1 MFDVGKAGTEEAM
14 EQPIFF
20 DSWISLG
27 RVFLVGTLAYAA
39 LVLMLRISGK
49 RTLSKM
55 NAFNLIVTIALGSTL
70 ATVLLNRSVP
80 LAEGVAALALL
91 IALQFAITWVSAR
104 SDTWKQMVKAEPTV
118 LLSHGNV
125 IDDALLRERVTF
137 DEVQASVRQA
147 GHLTIDETMTV
158 ILETDG
164 SLSVLQSREADGS
177 FRRQAHSEPIR
188 LSTIF
193 GQEEK

>member
-1 MFDVGKAGTEEAM
+1 VVAGQKTDKKDAM

-20 DSWISLG
+20 DTWISLG
-27 RVFLVGTLAYAA
+27 RVFLVGILAYAA

-55 NAFNLIVTIALGSTL
+55 NAFDLIVTIALGSTL

-80 LAEGVAALALL
+80 LSEGIAALGLL

-104 SDTWKQMVKAEPTV
+104 SDPLKRMVKAEPTV

-125 IDDALLRERVTF
+125 VGDTLLRERLTF
-137 DEVQASVRQA
+137 DEVQAAVRQA
-147 GHLTIDETMTV
+147 GHPAINETITV

-164 SLSVLQSREADGS
+164 SLSVLQARKHGS
-177 FRRQAHSEPIR
+177 FPGTSEEPVP
-188 LSTIF
+188 LSTTSS
-193 GQEEK
+193 QKEKQ